1 MDTEKEKTGWSDDE
15 LEASVD
21 AYLKMMSLEQGG
33 QMFKKSVENQLLRE
47 GPLSKR
53 SAASIEYRM
62 QNISAVLEQ
71 MDLPR
76 ISGYMPAK
84 NIGAGVGQRIR
95 SILANKVVPG
105 AGEYAPT
112 SNHDTL
118 ISRASKLQ
126 KKGLKVEPSGNAN
139 PQQVSV
145 TTTSYVRDPKV
156 RAWVADLAKGVC
168 EGCGQN
174 APFEVDGLPFLEVH
188 HVKHLAQKGS
198 DSISN
203 AVALCPNCHRRCHLS
218 SDKEAFS
225 FSLYEKVGRL
235 RRED

>member
-1 MDTEKEKTGWSDDE
+1 MDTPKEKSGWSDEE

-21 AYLKMMSLEQGG
+21 AYLKMLDRELNG
-33 QMFKKSVENQLLRE
+33 QTFRKSVENQLLRD

-53 SAASIEYRM
+53 SSSSVEYRM

-71 MDLPR
+71 MGLRR

-84 NIGAGVGQRIR
+84 NIGTGVAQRIR
-95 SILANKVVPG
+95 KVLANKVIPG
-105 AGEYAPT
+105 TGETAPT
-112 SNHDTL
+112 ADHKTL
-118 ISRASKLQ
+118 ISRTVKLQ
-126 KKGLKVEPSGNAN
+126 KNGLKIEPSGNSN
-139 PQQVSV
+139 PQQVST

-156 RAWVADLAKGVC
+156 RAWVAELAKGVC

-198 DSISN
+198 DSITN
-203 AVALCPNCHRRCHLS
+203 AVALCPNCHRRCHLA
-218 SDKEAFS
+218 SDREAFTL
-225 FSLYEKVGRL
+225 SLYQKVGRL
-235 RRED
+235 VIE

>member
-21 AYLKMMSLEQGG
+21 AYLKMMNLEHSG
-33 QMFKKSVENQLLRE
+33 QTFKKSVENQLLRE
-47 GPLSKR
+47 GPLNKR

-76 ISGYMPAK
+76 IGGYMPAK

-95 SILANKVVPG
+95 NILANKVVPG

-126 KKGLKVEPSGNAN
+126 KKGLKVEPSGNTN

-145 TTTSYVRDPKV
+145 TTTSYVRDPKI
-156 RAWVADLAKGVC
+156 RAWVADLAKGIC
-168 EGCGQN
+168 EGCGQK

-218 SDKEAFS
+218 SDRDDFTK
-225 FSLYEKVGRL
+225 SLYGKVGRL
-235 RRED
+235 VVE